1 MVFMFSWNS
10 CKHVL
15 SKNKKKQVR
24 LHHSPIQNSTGTSFR
39 GKKMGGFK
47 KLYIIWALINYLTSF
62 PSTFPPGPTTL
73 TTLACD
79 VLDISACL
87 PLEVLHW
94 RFLLPFLIWL
104 HMYLFHFFPAFAHF
118 HLLKETKS
126 ATLYNAANFPM
137 LPSRIHLRFFPMF
150 LFFFPPEQLS
160 YSNILYYL
168 LFFFLWFYLYHPEPT
183 KMWFTLGRNLMCL
196 FIDIYQAS
204 RIVP

>member
-1 MVFMFSWNS
+1 MKITNKWFS
-10 CKHVL
+10 CFREIHVNMYFL
-15 SKNKKKQVR
+15 KIKKKQVR

-150 LFFFPPEQLS
+150 LFFSPRAIIIFKHS
-160 YSNILYYL
+160 ILFT
-168 LFFFLWFYLYHPEPT
+168 FFFFYG
-183 KMWFTLGRNLMCL
+183 FTFTTLNPLKCDLHWVGT
-196 FIDIYQAS
+196 
-204 RIVP
+204 